1 MRMTPLA
8 HIFECGSQLVACLGR
23 IRRGGLVGGGMSL
36 DMDFGGEG
44 GGVHTMSI
52 MKMDSLSEIVS
63 KPPINC
69 ILL

>member
-1 MRMTPLA
+1 M
-8 HIFECGSQLVACLGR
+8 ACLGS
-23 IRRGGLVGGGMSL
+23 IRRGGLVAGGMSL